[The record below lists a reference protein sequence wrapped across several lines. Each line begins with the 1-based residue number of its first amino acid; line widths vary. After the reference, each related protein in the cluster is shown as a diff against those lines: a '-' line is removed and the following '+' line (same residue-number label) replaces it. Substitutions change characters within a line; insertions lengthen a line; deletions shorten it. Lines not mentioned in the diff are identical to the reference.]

1 MRVSTLL
8 LGLACLLSAVQAHA
22 QTVVV
27 GSKRFTESYILGEIV
42 RETLQRAGVSAQHKQ
57 GLGNTGILE
66 QALANSSVDIY
77 PEYTGTIV
85 REMLKREGNPSL
97 DVLNQWLAPRG
108 LKAMVPLGFNN
119 TYALAVR
126 EALAIRLGLT
136 RISDLAG
143 LPPGALKLG
152 LSHEFQV
159 RADGWPAL
167 QKAYALPQL
176 PGNGLDHGLAY
187 EAIAS
192 GQVDVIDVY
201 STDAKIARYK
211 LRVLTDD
218 RQFFPRY
225 DAVLLMRASLDPAP
239 LMMLQGSIH
248 ETEMIA
254 LNAQAELDGVSFVE
268 IARRFL
274 SRFTAGNASRPD
286 GSQTPASQPVAQAVA
301 KTPSKEDGAISGSR
315 TFLAKLFATDLVPLI
330 LQHLALLFGSLAL
343 AVAMGIPLGVLAWLK
358 PRWSVWLLGTVGVLQ
373 TIPSLAL
380 LAFLIAL
387 LGAIG
392 FVPALVALVLYA
404 LLPIVRNTHTGLS
417 GVPNGLTQAACAL
430 GMTQA
435 QVLWTIQL
443 PLARPML
450 WAGIKTAAV
459 INVGTATMAAFIGAG
474 GLGERIVAGLAVND
488 NALLLSG
495 AIPAAFLAVLVQFL
509 FDAIER
515 RSSTAAAP
523 GRLG

>member
-225 DAVLLMRASLDPAP
+225 DAVLLMRASLDAAP
-239 LMMLQGSIH
+239 LRMLQGSIP
-248 ETEMIA
+248 EAEMIA

-274 SRFTAGNASRPD
+274 SRFTAGNASRP
-286 GSQTPASQPVAQAVA
+286 A
-301 KTPSKEDGAISGSR
+301 GSR
-315 TFLAKLFATDLVPLI
+315 KFLAKLFAPDLVPLI